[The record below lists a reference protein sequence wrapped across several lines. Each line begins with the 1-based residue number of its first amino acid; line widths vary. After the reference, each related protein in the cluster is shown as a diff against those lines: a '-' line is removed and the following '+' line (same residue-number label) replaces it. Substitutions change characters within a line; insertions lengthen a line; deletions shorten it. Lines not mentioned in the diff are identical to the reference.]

1 MRELIYRELFLK
13 RKSYIVSFAVFLLTA
28 LIFDLILLSLKIGN
42 LSHLFEE
49 TSEYTIACVYVFL
62 LAIYIPAFAVSMFMK
77 EGGITLADLN
87 SGWGKFTKTT
97 PLGAVKQTCA
107 RFSVLFIETA
117 AAMAVTF
124 INTAIVCGTSDI
136 SEQLLWVKEQTGF
149 DITAIQSF
157 SGNLPA
163 LTAVFAFSM
172 LFSALVIP
180 LLYFFKSSVAGD
192 IFPLGVIGVL
202 ILYLYN
208 KLDGLKELKNEF
220 METENS
226 DEVISKI
233 VGIVENI
240 GENIFTAA
248 PFVLAGAFIAGAVLT
263 AVILNRKEK

>member
-1 MRELIYRELFLK
+1 M
-13 RKSYIVSFAVFLLTA
+13 
-28 LIFDLILLSLKIGN
+28 
-42 LSHLFEE
+42 
-49 TSEYTIACVYVFL
+49 
-62 LAIYIPAFAVSMFMK
+62 
-77 EGGITLADLN
+77 
-87 SGWGKFTKTT
+87 
-97 PLGAVKQTCA
+97 
-107 RFSVLFIETA
+107 LFIETA

-163 LTAVFAFSM
+163 LTAVFALSM
-172 LFSALVIP
+172 FFSALVIP

>member
-1 MRELIYRELFLK
+1 MRELIYREMFLK
-13 RKSYIVSFAVFLLTA
+13 RKSYIVSFAVFLITA
-28 LIFDLILLSLKIGN
+28 VMFDLVLLSLKIGN

-49 TSEYTIACVYVFL
+49 TGEYAIACVYVFL
-62 LAIYIPAFAVSMFMK
+62 LAIYIPALMTSMFMK

-97 PLGAVKQTCA
+97 ALGAVKQTAA

-124 INTAIVCGTSDI
+124 INTAVVCSTSDI

-149 DITAIQSF
+149 DITAAQSF

-163 LTAVFAFSM
+163 LTAVFAFLM

-180 LLYFFKSSVAGD
+180 LLYFFKSGNASN
-192 IFPLGVIGVL
+192 IFLFGIMGAV
-202 ILYLYN
+202 ILYLYKKVN
-208 KLDGLKELKNEF
+208 GRELRNEF
-220 METENS
+220 LEAENT
-226 DEVISKI
+226 DAVISKI
-233 VGIVENI
+233 VDIVENI

-263 AVILNRKEK
+263 AVILNRKEN